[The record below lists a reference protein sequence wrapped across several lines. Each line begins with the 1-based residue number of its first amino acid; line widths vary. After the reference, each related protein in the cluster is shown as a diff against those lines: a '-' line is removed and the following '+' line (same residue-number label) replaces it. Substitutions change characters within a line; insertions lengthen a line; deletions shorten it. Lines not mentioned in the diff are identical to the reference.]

1 MVDMMWNLWDMPTGM
16 GWWMGF
22 GGQLGSNLYP

>member
-22 GGQLGSNLYP
+22 GVIWMVLF